1 MATVVVVKLTGQAWV
16 RDNNNGT
23 LIPLTEGMEI
33 AENANVVT
41 ASGAQ
46 VQLQAQGQTLI
57 TVDSGQDMSLNAE
70 LFTSTLPQEAAV
82 AALAPSEIDGLIAAI
97 NQGQDPFAD
106 LEAPAATLGGGEAGG
121 STFVRLANVLE
132 ATIPLDLAYPR
143 SIAAREADPLSGGS
157 AQEEPTD
164 ETPVVPPDETPV
176 VPPDETPAVPYTG
189 KVQLSST
196 PQVVEGGGITITAT
210 VDQPPVGTDLV
221 ITLKTGEVITIPV
234 GSYTGS
240 VVVGSRVDDVYI
252 QGTNTQAF
260 EIGSTSGGGYDSLD
274 SNTSTQTQVVD
285 DVDTVKVTLVGTN
298 AVEGSTNVTVG
309 GSLDH
314 APQTELVV
322 TLSNGATITFGVG
335 YVPGTVVQS
344 TAFAVQGD
352 DVYKDGATETL
363 TITGTNGGGNFENLD
378 TTATAD
384 VVVADTPD
392 TVKVTLVGTNAVE
405 GSTNVTVGGSLDH
418 APQTELVVTLS
429 NGATIT
435 FGVGYVPGTLV
446 QSTAFAVQGDD
457 VYKDGAT
464 ETLTITGTN
473 GGGNFENLDTTAT
486 ADVVVAD
493 TPDTVK
499 VDIHAIVT
507 KTSVINVDNV
517 STSQS
522 FVVKAYGV
530 DGMPADIS
538 TVRGT
543 DHDGFGVAG
552 SASGDDRELGYS
564 NDKSEK
570 IAIEFKNEV
579 KNFDVQFAWRHN
591 GEAAKV
597 EFFDAAGKSVGWAIV
612 SGGGSSTEALVK
624 YFDASGNLTRT
635 EKAAG
640 GSDKVDLAYTF
651 EPGSGQ
657 TFASAVF
664 SAVGTGD
671 DYLIHS
677 IAYREVVAGGV
688 QSISGVSDVTFEFRT
703 THAPDPSKYDFVDT
717 FPTAQVEIAG
727 QTYHVQLDV
736 NGYGKLSV
744 ITDGST
750 DLKATVVA
758 VDGNFEH
765 VDVPV
770 SLTLAAVDVVARD
783 DVLLGGE
790 VNDTLLGGPGD
801 DIFVGLKNDVEP
813 AQTPAKDVIKDFG
826 QVEAAKGSD
835 VLDLRDLLQG
845 EENVGDLSKYLDA
858 DHTGNTALLKVPSSG
873 VLNSNGTGFDQQITM
888 VGVKWS
894 DTGDDVGAQNA
905 LIKQLI
911 AQGKLL
917 VDGNH

>member
-1 MATVVVVKLTGQAWV
+1 
-16 RDNNNGT
+16 
-23 LIPLTEGMEI
+23 
-33 AENANVVT
+33 
-41 ASGAQ
+41 
-46 VQLQAQGQTLI
+46 
-57 TVDSGQDMSLNAE
+57 DMTLNAE

-106 LEAPAATLGGGEAGG
+106 LEAPAATLGGGDSGG

-132 ATIPLDLAYPR
+132 ATIPLNLAYPR
-143 SIAAREADPLSGGS
+143 SITALEPEPLSGGD
-157 AQEEPTD
+157 AQAEHTD

-176 VPPDETPAVPYTG
+176 VPPDETPVVPPDETPVVPPDETPVVPPDETPVVPYTG

-240 VVVGSRVDDVYI
+240 VVVHSRVDDVYI
-252 QGTNTQAF
+252 QGTNTQTF
-260 EIGSTSGGGYDSLD
+260 EIGSTTGGGYDSLD

-344 TAFAVQGD
+344 SEFAVQ
-352 DVYKDGATETL
+352 T
-363 TITGTNGGGNFENLD
+363 
-378 TTATAD
+378 
-384 VVVADTPD
+384 
-392 TVKVTLVGTNAVE
+392 
-405 GSTNVTVGGSLDH
+405 
-418 APQTELVVTLS
+418 
-429 NGATIT
+429 
-435 FGVGYVPGTLV
+435 
-446 QSTAFAVQGDD
+446 DD

-530 DGMPADIS
+530 DGKPADIS

-552 SASGDDRELGYS
+552 AASGDDKELGYS
-564 NDKSEK
+564 NGKSEK

-579 KNFDVQFAWRHN
+579 KNFDVQFAWRNN

-612 SGGGSSTEALVK
+612 SGGGSSTEALVT
-624 YFDASGNLTRT
+624 YYDASGNLTRT
-635 EKAAG
+635 EKAVG

-651 EPGSGQ
+651 EPGTGQ
-657 TFASAVF
+657 TFTSAVF
-664 SAVGTGD
+664 SAVGPGD

-688 QSISGVSDVTFEFRT
+688 ESISGVSDVTFEFRT
-703 THAPDPSKYDFVDT
+703 THAPDPSKYDFVNT

-727 QTYHVQLDV
+727 QIYRVQLDV

-750 DLKATVVA
+750 DLQATVVA

-770 SLTLAAVDVVARD
+770 SLTLDAVDAVTRD
-783 DVLLGGE
+783 GVLLGGAG
-790 VNDTLLGGPGD
+790 NDIWLGGQGE
-801 DIFVGLKNDVEP
+801 DIFVWPKNDAETVKTL
-813 AQTPAKDVIKDFG
+813 AKDFG
-826 QVEAAKGSD
+826 QGDAAKGND
-835 VLDLRDLLQG
+835 TLDLRDLLQG
-845 EENVGDLSKYLDA
+845 EENSGDLSKYLHIDR
-858 DHTGNTALLKVPSSG
+858 TGNNTILKVSSSG
-873 VLNSNGTGFDQQITM
+873 ALASNGTGFDQQITTE
-888 VGVKWS
+888 GVKWT
-894 DTGDDVGAQNA
+894 DPGNDAGAQNA

>member
-1 MATVVVVKLTGQAWV
+1 MATVVVVKLTGQVWV
-16 RDNNNGT
+16 RDSNNGN
-23 LIPLTEGMEI
+23 LIPLTEGMQI
-33 AENANVVT
+33 AQNANVVT
-41 ASGAQ
+41 ASGAE
-46 VQLQAQGQTLI
+46 VQLQAQGQPLI
-57 TVDSGQDMSLNAE
+57 TVGSSQDMTLNAE

-82 AALAPSEIDGLIAAI
+82 AALAPAEIDGLITAI
-97 NQGQDPFAD
+97 NQGQDPFAE
-106 LEAPAATLGGGEAGG
+106 LEAPAATLGGGDAGG

-143 SIAAREADPLSGGS
+143 SITALETDRLSGGT
-157 AQEEPTD
+157 AKEEPAA
-164 ETPVVPPDETPV
+164 
-176 VPPDETPAVPYTG
+176 ETPATPYVG

-234 GSYTGS
+234 GSYTGT
-240 VVVGSRVDDVYI
+240 VVVDSRVDDVYI
-252 QGTNTQAF
+252 QGTNTQTF

-309 GSLDH
+309 GSLSH
-314 APQTELVV
+314 APETELVV
-322 TLSNGATITFGVG
+322 TLSNGATITFGVD

-344 TAFAVQGD
+344 SEFAVQGD

-363 TITGTNGGGNFENLD
+363 TITGTNGGGNFEDLD
-378 TTATAD
+378 TTAKAD
-384 VVVADTPD
+384 VVVT
-392 TVKVTLVGTNAVE
+392 
-405 GSTNVTVGGSLDH
+405 
-418 APQTELVVTLS
+418 
-429 NGATIT
+429 
-435 FGVGYVPGTLV
+435 
-446 QSTAFAVQGDD
+446 
-457 VYKDGAT
+457 
-464 ETLTITGTN
+464 
-473 GGGNFENLDTTAT
+473 
-486 ADVVVAD
+486 D

-530 DGMPADIS
+530 DGLKADIS

-552 SASGDDRELGYS
+552 VASGDNKELGY
-564 NDKSEK
+564 NNGKSEK

-597 EFFDAAGKSVGWAIV
+597 EFFDANGKSVGWAIV
-612 SGGGSSTEALVK
+612 SGGGSSTEALVT
-624 YFDASGNLTRT
+624 YYDASGNLTRT

-657 TFASAVF
+657 TFTSAVF
-664 SAVGTGD
+664 SAVGPGD

-688 QSISGVSDVTFEFRT
+688 ESISGVSDVTFEFRT

-727 QTYHVQLDV
+727 QIYRVQLDV

-765 VDVPV
+765 VDVPA
-770 SLTLAAVDVVARD
+770 SLTLSAVDAVARD
-783 DVLLGGE
+783 DVLQGGE
-790 VNDTLLGGPGD
+790 SNDILVGGLG
-801 DIFVGLKNDVEP
+801 ND
-813 AQTPAKDVIKDFG
+813 
-826 QVEAAKGSD
+826 S
-835 VLDLRDLLQG
+835 
-845 EENVGDLSKYLDA
+845 LS
-858 DHTGNTALLKVPSSG
+858 G
-873 VLNSNGTGFDQQITM
+873 
-888 VGVKWS
+888 
-894 DTGDDVGAQNA
+894 GA
-905 LIKQLI
+905 
-911 AQGKLL
+911 G
-917 VDGNH
+917 